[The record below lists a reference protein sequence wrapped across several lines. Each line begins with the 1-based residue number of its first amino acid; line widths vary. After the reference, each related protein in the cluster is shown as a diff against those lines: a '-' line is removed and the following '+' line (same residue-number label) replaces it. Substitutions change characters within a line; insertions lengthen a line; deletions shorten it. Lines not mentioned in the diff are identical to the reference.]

1 MLMIAGV
8 HIVGLACVALLI
20 LPALRGGPGPSSQ
33 PRPPDGSDEGRGMTA
48 AARHARILRG
58 VHRAGFRCQTRV
70 RRASGCVSR
79 GGWPIC
85 SRAASGDPSG
95 SRRRRTAARPERD

>member
-33 PRPPDGSDEGRGMTA
+33 PPEGGSDEGRGNDRRRPRPGPSRRPPGGIPLPD
-48 AARHARILRG
+48 ARPA
-58 VHRAGFRCQTRV
+58 RV
-70 RRASGCVSR
+70 RMREPGRLADLLPRRDRRPSR
-79 GGWPIC
+79 EPTRQPI
-85 SRAASGDPSG
+85 
-95 SRRRRTAARPERD
+95 RT